1 MDHCH
6 DTGRIRGALH
16 RACNSGEGR
25 VANAAGRW
33 GAKSM
38 QYAAIIPWLER
49 LVVYLKQSPQD
60 VYYPTF
66 QTEDEKRMARNAKE
80 RTRRA
85 TKKARVLVRKS
96 NVSVKD

>member
-1 MDHCH
+1 M
-6 DTGRIRGALH
+6 
-16 RACNSGEGR
+16 
-25 VANAAGRW
+25 ANAAGRW

-38 QYAAIIPWLER
+38 AYSDIIPWLEN
-49 LVVYLKQSPQD
+49 LLVYLKKPAQD
-60 VYYPTF
+60 VLYPTF
-66 QTEDEKRMARNAKE
+66 QTEDEKRTARNAKE